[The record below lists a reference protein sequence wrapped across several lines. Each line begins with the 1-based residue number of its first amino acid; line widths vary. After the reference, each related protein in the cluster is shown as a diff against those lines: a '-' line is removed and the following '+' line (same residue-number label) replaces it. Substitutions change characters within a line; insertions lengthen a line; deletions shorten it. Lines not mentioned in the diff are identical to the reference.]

1 MVRLI
6 FIALFFVSISTVAQ
20 EVTKGERKGLIQ
32 ATGTIYPVK
41 SLNTSNAYYYLNGH
55 AAIFIDDHFSF
66 RGDLWAKKIKLAT
79 DNVSETKV
87 EFSTLYHYNANRF
100 STFGG
105 IGTALGVFRSP
116 TLSSKQFIPSLSLIV
131 GEQFHVNDYFYFFL
145 DAHLFFRKDVNFI
158 HWNNEITASG
168 GLGFQFP
175 YSKKKYAKKRS

>member
-6 FIALFFVSISTVAQ
+6 FLTILLTSVHSIAQ

-55 AAIFIDDHFSF
+55 TSIYFDNHFSF
-66 RGDLWAKKIKLAT
+66 RGDLWAKKVKQTT
-79 DNVSETKV
+79 DIVSETKI
-87 EFSTLYHYNANRF
+87 EFSTLYHYNIKRF

-105 IGTALGVFRSP
+105 IGTGLGVFRSP
-116 TLSSKQFIPSLSLIV
+116 TLSSEQFIPSLSLII

-158 HWNNEITASG
+158 NWNNEITASG

-175 YSKKKYAKKRS
+175 FWKKKYAKKLS